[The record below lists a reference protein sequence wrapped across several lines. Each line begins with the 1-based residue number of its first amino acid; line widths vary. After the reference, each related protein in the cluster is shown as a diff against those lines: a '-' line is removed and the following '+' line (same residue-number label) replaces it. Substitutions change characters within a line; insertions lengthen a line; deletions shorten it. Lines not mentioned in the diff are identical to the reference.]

1 MLTLCDVRSHTATVF
16 VNRMPRYD
24 VLSDDAMATL
34 EGGWRRLVSE
44 IGVRF
49 DSEQAQARFRA
60 EGQAVDDEGVVRF
73 DPDFLLEQAAKA
85 PAEFGVRSRNPARD
99 IVFGGDHMVFGGVAG
114 APFVLDGDQRR
125 DGTLADLER
134 FVQLGHTFDEIDT
147 TGLIPCEP
155 TDRPIDSRH
164 LDMMYAQLTLTD
176 KVPMGALF
184 DGTKARDG
192 LAMAAITLGGEGE
205 LDRGPAAYGVANVN
219 SPLRYDVAMLDVMEA
234 LAERGQVTI
243 VTPFL
248 LMGAMAPVAIP
259 AALVQQ
265 TAEQLAGVAYVQLV
279 RPGAPV
285 MLGSFLSHTDMQS
298 GSPGFGG
305 PESAIGLLASGQLAR
320 RFGIPWR
327 AGGGALTSSQSVDAQ
342 AAFEG
347 LNTML
352 PAFLA
357 GANLLLHTC
366 GWLES
371 GLVASYEKFVLDIE
385 IVRILHAEISP
396 LEFTREQLVPDA
408 FAEAGHGG
416 HFFGTTHTLENFRDC
431 FYRPLLF
438 STENYERWASRGGKD
453 AAERARDRL
462 AELEASYE
470 PPEPLAGDVQGRLEE
485 YVTRRQK
492 ELGD

>member
-1 MLTLCDVRSHTATVF
+1 
-16 VNRMPRYD
+16 MPRYD

-99 IVFGGDHMVFGGVAG
+99 IVFGGDHMAFGGVAG

-134 FVQLGHTFDEIDT
+134 FVQLGHAFEEIDT

-184 DGTKARDG
+184 DGAKARDG

-248 LMGAMAPVAIP
+248 LMGAMAPVSTP

-265 TAEQLAGVAYVQLV
+265 TTEVMAGVALAQLV
-279 RPGAPV
+279 RPGTPCV
-285 MLGSFLSHTDMQS
+285 MGSFLSATDMQS
-298 GSPGFGG
+298 GSPSFGG
-305 PESAIGLLASGQLAR
+305 PESAFGLFASGQLAR
-320 RFGIPWR
+320 RFNLPWR
-327 AGGGALTSSQSVDAQ
+327 SGGGALTSSQRPDAQ

-357 GANLLLHTC
+357 GANFLLHTA

-371 GLVASYEKFVLDIE
+371 GLLASYTKYVLDIE
-385 IVRILHAEISP
+385 AVRILREEFTP
-396 LEFTREQLVPDA
+396 LEVSPESLAFDA
-408 FAEAGHGG
+408 HQEVGHAGHFLGAA
-416 HFFGTTHTLENFRDC
+416 HTLERFRTC
-431 FYRPLLF
+431 FYRPIAF
-438 STENYERWASRGGKD
+438 STANYQRWLRDGGHD
-453 AAERARDRL
+453 AAERAGALAREVLEGYERPPLEADRL
-462 AELEASYE
+462 AAL
-470 PPEPLAGDVQGRLEE
+470 DE
-485 YVTRRQK
+485 YVARRRA

>member
-1 MLTLCDVRSHTATVF
+1 MF

-24 VLSDDAMATL
+24 VLSEEAMATL
-34 EGGWRRLVSE
+34 EDGWRRLVSE
-44 IGVRF
+44 IGIRF
-49 DSEQAQARFRA
+49 DCERAQARFRA
-60 EGQAVDDEGVVRF
+60 AGQDVGEEGVVRF
-73 DPDFLLEQAAKA
+73 DPDFLLEQVAKA
-85 PAEFGVRSRNPARD
+85 PEAFPVRSRNPDRD

-114 APFVLDGDQRR
+114 APFVLDGDERH

-155 TDRPIDSRH
+155 TDRPLDSRH
-164 LDMMYAQLTLTD
+164 LEMMYAQLTLTD
-176 KVPMGALF
+176 KVPMAALF
-184 DGTKARDG
+184 DGAKTADS
-192 LAMAAITLGGEGE
+192 LAMTAIVLGGDDE
-205 LDRGPAAYGVANVN
+205 LERAPAVYGVSNVN
-219 SPLRYDVAMLDVMEA
+219 SPLRYDVAMLEVMESLA
-234 LAERGQVTI
+234 LRNQVTV

-259 AALVQQ
+259 SALVQQ
-265 TAEQLAGVAYVQLV
+265 TAEQLAGVAYAQLV

-285 MLGSFLSHTDMQS
+285 LLGSFLSHTDMQS

-320 RFGIPWR
+320 RFGLPWR
-327 AGGGALTSSQSVDAQ
+327 SGGGALTSSQRPDAQ

-357 GANLLLHTC
+357 GANFLLHSA

-371 GLVASYEKFVLDIE
+371 GLVASYAKYVLDIE
-385 IVRILHAEISP
+385 AVRILREEFTP
-396 LEFTREQLVPDA
+396 LEVTPESLAFDA
-408 FAEAGHGG
+408 HSEVGHAGHFLGAA
-416 HFFGTTHTLENFRDC
+416 HTLERFRTC
-431 FYRPLLF
+431 FYRPITF
-438 STENYERWASRGGKD
+438 STANYQRWLRDGGHDAADRAAELARATLERYERPPLDD
-453 AAERARDRL
+453 ARL
-462 AELEASYE
+462 AELDEFVE
-470 PPEPLAGDVQGRLEE
+470 
-485 YVTRRQK
+485 RRRA